1 MFTADR
7 SLTVRYKLGEV
18 GESEFLS
25 HWNKIKQIHG
35 ASLPERMLWHPELFI
50 GYVLP
55 NYVGVAVLDFVRSL
69 PGVESIAR
77 SKVYR
82 SNSLSWGLD
91 RIDQRN
97 LPLNGVYSPDFNG
110 TGVNVYIVDSGIDT
124 EHKEFQPVKGK
135 PRRRVENVFDA
146 SSPFISPNNDGVGH
160 GTHVAGIVGGNT
172 VGVSPGCN
180 IFGVKVLASSGGG
193 TDFDIIRG
201 LSFVLNMYSIER
213 RPSIVSMSLGG
224 TCESYEE
231 CSKDLLVLAVEKLS
245 SEGIVVV
252 TAAGN
257 SDCDS
262 CLTTPAYAPQG
273 ITVGAS
279 SIKDDAAVFSD
290 FGKCI
295 DIYAPGVDIISACG
309 SAMCPGQ
316 LNQYKNLSG
325 TSMACPYV
333 SGVVAQLLEGHP
345 TSSVANITTMLSC
358 AATSMVLSILQD
370 RPPAVTRNLL
380 VRVPKRRKTMK
391 PTAQP
396 TRSPSKPSLPTLPT
410 TSSPTSSPAETPKP
424 SSSSSSSSSPT
435 ETSKPSSSL
444 SPTETPSSSSSS
456 SSPTET
462 SKPSSSLSPTETSK
476 PSSSS
481 STSPTETSKPSSS
494 SSTSP
499 TETPKPLQ
507 PTSPSKKRIL
517 WGRQEDKVEEEEE
530 ERPEMCNLG
539 EGCEQFNFCSQKGVC
554 QNGRCLCDALAWGP
568 DCSITEFGT
577 HCDKV
582 HIKQPYGVL
591 ILLLGSIVCVDNFAS
606 YYSAICPSNEWSQS
620 Q

>member
-1 MFTADR
+1 MISYVTVFLVVMLGRLSSSNFPVDRSDWSTLSFTGESVIDLKRLRCNERRKNMFTDDR

-35 ASLPERMLWHPELFI
+35 ASLPEKMLWHPQLFI

-55 NYVGVAVLDFVRSL
+55 NYVGGAVLDFVRSL
-69 PGVESIAR
+69 PGVESVSR

-82 SNSLSWGLD
+82 STSLSWGLD

-97 LPLNGVYSPDFNG
+97 LPLDGSYSPDFNG

-124 EHKEFQPVKGK
+124 EHSEFQPVEGK
-135 PRRRVENVFDA
+135 LPRIVENVFDI
-146 SSPFISPNNDGVGH
+146 SSSSFIFPNNDGVGH

-180 IFGVKVLASSGGG
+180 IFGVKVLASNGGG
-193 TDFDIIRG
+193 TDFDIVKG
-201 LSFVLNMYSIER
+201 LSFVLDVYSYDKK
-213 RPSIVSMSLGG
+213 PTIVSMSLGG
-224 TCESYEE
+224 TCASYDE
-231 CSKDLLVLAVEKLS
+231 CSKDLLVMAVETLS
-245 SEGIVVV
+245 SAGIVVV

-279 SIKDDAAVFSD
+279 SVTDDAAVFSD

-309 SAMCPGQ
+309 SKMCPTGE

-333 SGVVAQLLEGHP
+333 SGVVAQLLQGHP
-345 TSSVANITTMLSC
+345 TSTVANITTMLSC
-358 AATSMVLSILQD
+358 AASSMVLSIVQD
-370 RPPAVTRNLL
+370 RPPSVTRNLL
-380 VRVPKRRKTMK
+380 VQVPKRRITIQ

-396 TRSPSKPSLPTLPT
+396 TRSPTKPSLS
-410 TSSPTSSPAETPKP
+410 SSPTTASPTIAP
-424 SSSSSSSSSPT
+424 SDADKSSSSP
-435 ETSKPSSSL
+435 SAPSDADK
-444 SPTETPSSSSSS
+444 S
-456 SSPTET
+456 SSPPT
-462 SKPSSSLSPTETSK
+462 SAAADADKSSSPPPSAAADADK
-476 PSSSS
+476 SSSPPPTKKVPPS
-481 STSPTETSKPSSS
+481 PATTS
-494 SSTSP
+494 
-499 TETPKPLQ
+499 
-507 PTSPSKKRIL
+507 RYRAL
-517 WGRQEDKVEEEEE
+517 WGVKEEKLG
-530 ERPEMCNLG
+530 PEMCNLG
-539 EGCEQFNFCSQKGVC
+539 AGCEQFNNCSDRGIC

-568 DCSITEFGT
+568 DCSSVEFGS
-577 HCDKV
+577 HCGKV
-582 HIKQPYGVL
+582 RQ
-591 ILLLGSIVCVDNFAS
+591 SIMQC
-606 YYSAICPSNEWSQS
+606 I
-620 Q
+620 

>member
-1 MFTADR
+1 MISYVAVFLMVTFGRLSSSNFPVDRSDWSTLSFTGESVIDLKRLRCNERRKNMFTADR

-18 GESEFLS
+18 GESEFLG

-55 NYVGVAVLDFVRSL
+55 NYVGGAVLDFVRSL

-97 LPLNGVYSPDFNG
+97 LPLDGVYSPDFNG
-110 TGVNVYIVDSGIDT
+110 TGVNVFIVDSGIDT
-124 EHKEFQPVKGK
+124 QHKEFQPVKGK
-135 PRRRVENVFDA
+135 PRRTVENIFDV
-146 SSPFISPNNDGVGH
+146 SMLFPLPNNDGVGH

-180 IFGVKVLASSGGG
+180 LFGVKVLASNGGG

-201 LSFVLNMYSIER
+201 LSFVLNMYTINRS
-213 RPSIVSMSLGG
+213 PSIVSMSLGG

-309 SAMCPGQ
+309 SSMCPGE

-358 AATSMVLSILQD
+358 AATSMVLSIVQD

-380 VRVPKRRKTMK
+380 LRVPKRRKTMQ
-391 PTAQP
+391 PTAEP

-410 TSSPTSSPAETPKP
+410 TSSPTTSSSSSPTTDTTTKPSAASSSSSPTTDTTAKP
-424 SSSSSSSSSPT
+424 SSASSSSSPT
-435 ETSKPSSSL
+435 ETKKSS
-444 SPTETPSSSSSS
+444 
-456 SSPTET
+456 
-462 SKPSSSLSPTETSK
+462 
-476 PSSSS
+476 
-481 STSPTETSKPSSS
+481 
-494 SSTSP
+494 
-499 TETPKPLQ
+499 Q
-507 PTSPSKKRIL
+507 PTSHSKKRIL
-517 WGRQEDKVEEEEE
+517 WGHQEDKEEGEEEL
-530 ERPEMCNLG
+530 RPEMCNLG

-582 HIKQPYGVL
+582 PIKQPYSYNAL
-591 ILLLGSIVCVDNFAS
+591 IML
-606 YYSAICPSNEWSQS
+606 
-620 Q
+620 